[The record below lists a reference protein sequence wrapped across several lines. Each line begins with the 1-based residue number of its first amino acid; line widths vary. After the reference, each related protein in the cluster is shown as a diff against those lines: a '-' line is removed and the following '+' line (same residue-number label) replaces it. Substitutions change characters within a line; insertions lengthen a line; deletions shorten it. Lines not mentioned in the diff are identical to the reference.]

1 MNCEKIPTFRL
12 RNRISFCAIYSIVEA
27 IFAPAVP
34 SAFQLLS
41 VNRHSFVDTSVPVLR
56 SLSHMNSRSLRRFI
70 VVVILLAA
78 IKPVRSEQP
87 SLHSHREFKI
97 GVLVSLTGSWNS
109 LGQNTVAAL
118 QLANEQLQAEAKA
131 EHGGYRFHLFV
142 RDTQLA
148 PAKALAAIQDLDK
161 RGVKIVIGPQS
172 SAEVAMIKPYADA
185 HNILVISQGSTASSL
200 AIADDN
206 IFRFCP
212 NDMREAEAI
221 VALMWHD
228 GIRTLVPLWRND
240 AGNNGLHDSVK
251 ADFEK
256 LGGTVTTGYQYQP
269 TTTDFSAATTSVAS
283 QITTLLI
290 AGADPDSVGIYLAAF
305 DEVVS
310 VFHSAASN
318 STLSSTHWYGSDGVA
333 LSAALVGD
341 SDAAAFA
348 ASAGYPNPTFGL
360 PDALQSLWQPVA
372 NAIEA
377 RTGITADAFA
387 LSAYDALFVVAQA
400 LQDAGNLKD
409 FARFK
414 EAFVNAANAYSGVT
428 GSTALDSAG
437 DRLNA
442 DFDFWAVR
450 LTNGSYDW
458 ARIGTYTNGTL
469 TLF

>member
-1 MNCEKIPTFRL
+1 
-12 RNRISFCAIYSIVEA
+12 
-27 IFAPAVP
+27 
-34 SAFQLLS
+34 
-41 VNRHSFVDTSVPVLR
+41 
-56 SLSHMNSRSLRRFI
+56 MNSRSLRRFI
-70 VVVILLAA
+70 LSVLLLAA
-78 IKPVRSEQP
+78 INPLRSEQP
-87 SLHSHREFKI
+87 PVHSHRQFKI
-97 GVLVSLTGSWNS
+97 GVLVSLTGSWSS
-109 LGQNTVAAL
+109 LGHNTVAAL
-118 QLANEQLQAEAKA
+118 QIAADQLEADAKSQ
-131 EHGGYRFHLFV
+131 HGGYRFRLLV
-142 RDTQLA
+142 RDTQLD
-148 PAKALAAIQDLDK
+148 PAKALAAIQDLGK

-172 SAEVAMIKPYADA
+172 SAEVAIIKPYADA

-200 AIADDN
+200 AISGDN

-212 NDMREAEAI
+212 NDMCEAEAI

-228 GIRTLVPLWRND
+228 GIDTLVPLWRNE

-269 TTTDFSAATTSVAS
+269 ATTDFSAATTSVAS
-283 QITTLLI
+283 QISTLLI
-290 AGADPDSVGIYLAAF
+290 AGADPNSVAIYLAAF

-341 SDAAAFA
+341 SAAAAFA

-442 DFDFWAVR
+442 DFDFWAIR
-450 LTNGSYDW
+450 LTNGSYGW

>member
-1 MNCEKIPTFRL
+1 
-12 RNRISFCAIYSIVEA
+12 
-27 IFAPAVP
+27 
-34 SAFQLLS
+34 
-41 VNRHSFVDTSVPVLR
+41 
-56 SLSHMNSRSLRRFI
+56 MNSRSLRRFI
-70 VVVILLAA
+70 LFVLLLAT

-87 SLHSHREFKI
+87 SVHSHREFKI

-118 QLANEQLQAEAKA
+118 QLANEQLQAAAKA
-131 EHGGYRFHLFV
+131 GHGGYRFHLFV
-142 RDTQLA
+142 RDTQLD

-185 HNILVISQGSTASSL
+185 HNILIISQGSTASSL
-200 AIADDN
+200 AISGDN

-212 NDMREAEAI
+212 NDMREAEAV

-228 GIRTLVPLWRND
+228 GIRTIVPLWRDD

-256 LGGTVTTGYQYQP
+256 LGGTVATGYQYQP
-269 TTTDFSAATTSVAS
+269 VTTDFSAATTSVAL

-310 VFHSAASN
+310 VFRSTANN
-318 STLSSTHWYGSDGVA
+318 STLSSAHWYGSDGVA
-333 LSAALVGD
+333 LSAALTGD
-341 SDAAAFA
+341 VNGAAFA

-377 RTGITADAFA
+377 RTSITADAFA
-387 LSAYDALFVVAQA
+387 LSAYDALFVMARA

-409 FARFK
+409 FAGFK

-450 LTNGSYDW
+450 LTNGNYGW
-458 ARIGTYTNGTL
+458 ARIGAYTNGTL

>member
-1 MNCEKIPTFRL
+1 M
-12 RNRISFCAIYSIVEA
+12 RNRFLAC
-27 IFAPAVP
+27 
-34 SAFQLLS
+34 LL
-41 VNRHSFVDTSVPVLR
+41 
-56 SLSHMNSRSLRRFI
+56 
-70 VVVILLAA
+70 LLAA
-78 IKPVRSEQP
+78 PLLAEQP
-87 SLHSHREFKI
+87 PPNSHRQFKI
-97 GVLVSLTGSWNS
+97 GVLVSLTGSWSS
-109 LGQNTVAAL
+109 LGHNTVAAL
-118 QLANEQLQAEAKA
+118 QIAADQLEADAKSQ
-131 EHGGYRFHLFV
+131 HGGYRFRLLV
-142 RDTQLA
+142 RDTQLD
-148 PAKALAAIQDLDK
+148 PTKALAAIQDLDK

-200 AIADDN
+200 AIPGDN

-221 VALMWHD
+221 VALMRHD

-269 TTTDFSAATTSVAS
+269 ATTDFSAATTSVAS
-283 QITTLLI
+283 QISTLLI
-290 AGADPDSVGIYLAAF
+290 AGADPNSVAIYLAAF

-310 VFHSAASN
+310 VFHSAANN
-318 STLSSTHWYGSDGVA
+318 STLSSAHWYGSDGVA
-333 LSAALVGD
+333 LSAALTGD
-341 SDAAAFA
+341 ASAAAFA

-387 LSAYDALFVVAQA
+387 LSAYDALFVVEQA

-409 FARFK
+409 FAGFK
-414 EAFVNAANAYSGVT
+414 AAFVNAANAYSGVT
-428 GSTALDSAG
+428 GSTALDGAG

-442 DFDFWAVR
+442 DFDFWAIR
-450 LTNGSYDW
+450 LTNSSYGW